1 MIAHEIA
8 HISRNVSDAV
18 NRAEPLAV
26 EVNQN
31 WEEETTTYVF
41 DDGSILLVTGGQL
54 NSYDDEMDLEEET
67 DENNFDWV
75 TDEMFDQELEL
86 IVEDLSPGDL
96 MNLPGFYEV
105 VSEAFNNEV
114 LENLKRKKETNE

>member
-8 HISRNVSDAV
+8 RISRNVSDAV

-41 DDGSILLVTGGQL
+41 DDGSVLLVTGGQL
-54 NSYDDEMDLEEET
+54 NSYYDEEDLEEEA
-67 DENNFDWV
+67 DNFDW
-75 TDEMFDQELEL
+75 
-86 IVEDLSPGDL
+86 
-96 MNLPGFYEV
+96 
-105 VSEAFNNEV
+105 
-114 LENLKRKKETNE
+114 